1 MKTSMLTF
9 VFIIYGLS
17 VFATDPE
24 VKATASA
31 KAIRTEV
38 NKLVLGLFD
47 ENPDILKEGK
57 TKKKIIIFNQ
67 DFRKVREEVIDSM
80 KEINVESTLAPVIYR
95 SDLIASIDN
104 VSYYLLN
111 QY

>member
-9 VFIIYGLS
+9 VFIIYSLS

-57 TKKKIIIFNQ
+57 IKIIIFNQ
-67 DFRKVREEVIDSM
+67 DFRKVREEAIDSM

>member
-24 VKATASA
+24 DKATASA
-31 KAIRTEV
+31 KAIGTEV

-57 TKKKIIIFNQ
+57 TKIIIFNQ
-67 DFRKVREEVIDSM
+67 DFRKVREEAIDSM

>member
-24 VKATASA
+24 DKATASA
-31 KAIRTEV
+31 KAIGTEV

-57 TKKKIIIFNQ
+57 KKIIIFNQ
-67 DFRKVREEVIDSM
+67 DFRKVREEAIDSM